1 MDSGSSIGTH
11 SHHRLVVN
19 MDVTSGTGFWGSP
32 AAAITEPRRSNLVKG
47 EYQHNLSQMST
58 RFLDLLLVV
67 VVFPRLSA
75 SSDDILQRVR
85 NTTKTHARLRFLISL
100 VSSQLNYNL
109 MFILSAHRAYAL
121 LIVFSFL

>member
-32 AAAITEPRRSNLVKG
+32 VAAITEPRRSNLVKG

-85 NTTKTHARLRFLISL
+85 NTTKTHARL

>member
-109 MFILSAHRAYAL
+109 MFILSVHRAYAL
-121 LIVFSFL
+121 

>member
-32 AAAITEPRRSNLVKG
+32 VAAITEPRRSNLVKG

-85 NTTKTHARLRFLISL
+85 NTTKTRARLRFLISL

-109 MFILSAHRAYAL
+109 MFILSARPVYAL